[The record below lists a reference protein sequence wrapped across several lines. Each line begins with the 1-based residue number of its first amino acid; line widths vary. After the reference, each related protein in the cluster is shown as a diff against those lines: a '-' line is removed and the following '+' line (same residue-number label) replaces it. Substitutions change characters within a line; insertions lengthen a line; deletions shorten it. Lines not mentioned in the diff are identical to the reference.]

1 MYRKGSATGWAVFL
15 VLVYGAAPL
24 CFAEQEQISIKDWAR
39 GSGAKSAE
47 PTPSTSNASP
57 VTSPEPTAGPDP
69 AVEAMPPAA
78 MLPAIEAGPAVE
90 ELPIEPVRDQ
100 SGVELIADAYEDP
113 VLSGAA
119 ATEPVLGEGDV
130 TYKNASISGNND
142 VKTVTEWV
150 AQNNATP
157 EPEPLPEGESVVVPP
172 SQQMQGGQ
180 IRTREGVINLNA
192 ISLDRLNEELQKQAP
207 PREELRLT
215 LQECVHLVI
224 QHNPDIQVTAYEP
237 LKADA
242 DIMSAK
248 GEFDPTL
255 KGTYSLSHSE
265 NTASSQTSAFTG
277 SGLGGGSSGGLG
289 NILGS
294 LGSLNL
300 LSGLGGGGGG
310 GGGGSNNFTLG
321 RLLLTGITTLASSA
335 GNTVR
340 NFVSRGEETTLVIES
355 DVTRYEATVSG
366 KIPWGTQYEV
376 KLEVNEEESTFS
388 NFESEYSGGL
398 TLTVKQPLLKGRGPK
413 ANLAR
418 IRIAKNNREVAE
430 NQLYSQIMTGVSDVV
445 KAYWDLVGAEQQLEV
460 REKSL
465 ENAQRLLDINQRR
478 LDIGTAAGLEVV
490 QAKAS
495 VAQRTSDVISA
506 RTQVLNAEDRLKLL
520 LGLKDNDQF
529 SHKRIV
535 PADRPEVVELDLDE
549 TASVN
554 RALENR
560 PEIKNAHL
568 EIDSAELERYRAAND
583 MQMQLDVQG
592 SVFQGARGEKAGTV
606 FDGITERDDNSYSL
620 QVTGSIP
627 ITNRQGRGA
636 YEKALQ
642 SKRQSQQRMHKT
654 MDEIV
659 ISVRNAIRAAASSRI
674 IAESSGQARALQET
688 NVAAEEKRLKLGATT
703 SFEVLRV
710 QEDLANARAQEVQA
724 IVDLEK
730 ALVDLQ
736 VAEGTILGA
745 MGVEYEMPGPEKN
758 VSFIRSIVPPAVKDE

>member
-15 VLVYGAAPL
+15 VLVSGVAPL
-24 CFAEQEQISIKDWAR
+24 CFAGPEQISIKDWAR
-39 GSGAKSAE
+39 GGRAKSADSTISSSIDS
-47 PTPSTSNASP
+47 PT
-57 VTSPEPTAGPDP
+57 TSPEPAPEPNP
-69 AVEAMPPAA
+69 AVEAIPPAA
-78 MLPAIEAGPAVE
+78 MLPAIEAEPAADE
-90 ELPIEPVRDQ
+90 FPIEPVRDQ
-100 SGVELIADAYEDP
+100 SGVDLIADAYEDP
-113 VLSGAA
+113 VLSAA
-119 ATEPVLGEGDV
+119 DATGPVLGEGDPA
-130 TYKNASISGNND
+130 YKNASISGKND

-150 AQNNATP
+150 ARNDGTP
-157 EPEPLPEGESVVVPP
+157 EPDRLPESESVVVPP

-180 IRTREGVINLNA
+180 VRTREGVINLNA

-242 DIMSAK
+242 DILSAK

-255 KGTYSLSHSE
+255 KGTYSVSHSE

-300 LSGLGGGGGG
+300 LSSLGGGG

-340 NFVSRGEETTLVIES
+340 NFVSRGEDTTLVIES
-355 DVTRYEATVSG
+355 DTTRYEATVSG

-398 TLTVKQPLLKGRGPK
+398 TLTVRQPLLKGRGPK

-430 NQLYSQIMTGVSDVV
+430 NQLYSQIMSSVSDVV

-478 LDIGTAAGLEVV
+478 LEIGTAAGLEVV

-535 PADRPEVVELDLDE
+535 TADRPEVVELDLDE

-592 SVFQGARGEKAGTV
+592 SVFQGARGDKARTV

-642 SKRQSQQRMHKT
+642 SKRQSQQRLHKT

-745 MGVEYEMPGPEKN
+745 MGVEYEMPEPEKN
-758 VSFIRSIVPPAVKDE
+758 VSFIRSIVPPTVKDE